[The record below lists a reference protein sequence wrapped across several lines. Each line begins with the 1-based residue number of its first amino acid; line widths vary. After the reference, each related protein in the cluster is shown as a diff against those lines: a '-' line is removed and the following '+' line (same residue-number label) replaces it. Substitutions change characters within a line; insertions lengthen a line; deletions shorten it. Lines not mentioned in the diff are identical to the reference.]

1 MIFRDQMHGGIFAA
15 ASLSMAAVAGG
26 AAFAQSTEGPGGIV
40 HDAEYY
46 VLEAQN
52 SERWAT
58 EDAGL
63 QAKLAE
69 LKEKFGTPPNLIH
82 IMWDDTAYGD
92 LGIPAIQ
99 SVRGL
104 DTPNINALAEDGMMF
119 TRMYTEVGCTPSRA
133 AAATGRLAI
142 RSGMYNIGMLQ
153 ESHGLAAEEV
163 TMAEVLGDAGY
174 ATAFYG
180 KWHLGDIEE
189 SYPHNQG
196 FDEALFTGYNQI
208 LSLNSRIAEQG
219 NASIGLFEDMLVED
233 PYKLDDT
240 FVTKDWVMV
249 AEGTKGGETLQWR
262 DNEYETYE
270 MIDAEGLDRMFAF
283 MERNVEA
290 KQPFYVANW
299 PMMAS
304 FLPTREKC
312 TRARALL
319 QNGLQCTV
327 DPMIAEIRAKLDE
340 LGIAE
345 NTLIVAMA
353 DNGPMSHNPPPGT
366 GFAETIF
373 RGGKGD
379 FLEGGVRVPA
389 FAVWPGTIEA
399 DQLAG
404 DMIHITDLFTTFAS
418 LAGALDNVPTD
429 RVIDGLDQT
438 SLLLNGDT
446 HSRRDYTF
454 TYAGPQLG
462 AVVKGDYKRHFISPD
477 PVGDASGI
485 PAAFYFLPSDPR
497 EVQPMLT
504 NLIHLKRPFNR
515 MLLRHNLWKESY
527 PDRPEKH
534 GIPWTGIANASEAL
548 KKEQNPQ
555 LVLKDLPFD
564 PLEYIEHLDDLPF
577 DPAMDPDIGQ

>member
-1 MIFRDQMHGGIFAA
+1 MMKTKQGYLRSIYAA
-15 ASLSMAAVAGG
+15 ALAAAGFCAAPAMAQDKG
-26 AAFAQSTEGPGGIV
+26 AIV

-46 VLEAQN
+46 VLSAQN
-52 SERWAT
+52 GEKWAA
-58 EDAGL
+58 EDADL
-63 QAKLAE
+63 KNKLAE
-69 LKEKFGTPPNLIH
+69 LREKFGRPPNLIH

-92 LGIPAIQ
+92 LGMPGIQ
-99 SVRGL
+99 AVRGL
-104 DTPNINALAEDGMMF
+104 NTPNINALAKEGMMF

-133 AAATGRLAI
+133 AAATGRLAV

-153 ESHGLAAEEV
+153 ESHGLAGEEV
-163 TMAEVLGDAGY
+163 TLAEVLGEAGY

-208 LSLNSRIAEQG
+208 LSLNTREAEQG
-219 NASIGLFEDMLVED
+219 NASIGLFEDMLVKD

-240 FVTKDWVMV
+240 FITKDWVMA

-262 DNEYETYE
+262 DNTTESYE
-270 MIDAEGLDRMFAF
+270 MLDAEGQKRMLAF
-283 MERNVEA
+283 IERNA
-290 KQPFYVANW
+290 KEGKPFYIANW
-299 PMMAS
+299 PNMAN
-304 FLPTREKC
+304 FLPIRKKC

-319 QNGLQCTV
+319 QNGLQCTI
-327 DPMIAEIRAKLDE
+327 DPLIAEIRAKLKE
-340 LGIAE
+340 VGIEE

-389 FAVWPGTIEA
+389 FAVWPGTIKPGS
-399 DQLAG
+399 LPG

-418 LAGALDNVPTD
+418 LGGALDAVPTD

-438 SLLLNGDT
+438 ALLVNGDT
-446 HSRRDYTF
+446 HGRRDYTF
-454 TYAGPQLG
+454 TYAGPTLG
-462 AVVKGDYKRHFISPD
+462 AIVKGDYKRHMISPD
-477 PVGDASGI
+477 PVGEASGI

-515 MLLRHNLWKESY
+515 MRLRHDLWKKRY

-534 GIPWTGIANASEAL
+534 GIPWTGVANASEAL
-548 KKEQNPQ
+548 KREQNPQ
-555 LVLKDLPFD
+555 LVLGDLPFD
-564 PLEYIEHLDDLPF
+564 PLEYIEHLDELPF
-577 DPAMDPDIGQ
+577 DPNADPSIGQ